1 MTRMRAYL
9 AELRNLLRIFRATL
23 RACRQQGI
31 RLSRRDAAEVM
42 RRVRERERDSAT
54 RPGSK

>member
-1 MTRMRAYL
+1 MRAYL
-9 AELRNLLRIFRATL
+9 AELRDLLRIFRATL
-23 RACRQQGI
+23 RTCRQQGI